1 MDMLNL
7 RGDAEARVIE
17 GQMTQCCGSLEEM
30 KSVVGQMEEGE
41 VGFDQAVTN
50 EQNQLAEG
58 QLGGDNA

>member
-17 GQMTQCCGSLEEM
+17 GWMTQCCGSLEEM

-50 EQNQLAEG
+50 E
-58 QLGGDNA
+58 